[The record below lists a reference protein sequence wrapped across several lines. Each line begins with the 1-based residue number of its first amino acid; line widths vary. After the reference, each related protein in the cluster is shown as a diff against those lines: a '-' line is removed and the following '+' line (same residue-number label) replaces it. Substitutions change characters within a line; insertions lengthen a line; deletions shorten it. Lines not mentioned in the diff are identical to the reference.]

1 MTTEEIEKTV
11 EQEIAKIY
19 APHHPIYTGDYHL
32 PHTWVGDK
40 TLDYCSVRD
49 VAIESARRLVSQAYD
64 EAIKAVCPW
73 CHAEWTPEKKFS
85 EATPYWTHHTGWPG
99 SAKYEYCPASNIRTL
114 RDSLAAK
121 TSSAYSTSEAVT
133 E

>member
-1 MTTEEIEKTV
+1 MTNEEIQEKAKDLYTKRMDWPTV
-11 EQEIAKIY
+11 QEIAR
-19 APHHPIYTGDYHL
+19 
-32 PHTWVGDK
+32 
-40 TLDYCSVRD
+40 SMS
-49 VAIESARRLVSQAYD
+49 ELVSQAYD